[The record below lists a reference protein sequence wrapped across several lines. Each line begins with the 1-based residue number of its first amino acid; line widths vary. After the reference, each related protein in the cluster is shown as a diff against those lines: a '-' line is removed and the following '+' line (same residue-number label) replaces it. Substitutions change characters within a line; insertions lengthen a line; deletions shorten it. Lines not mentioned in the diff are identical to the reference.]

1 MADDFANVDSADL
14 QTSKYQLLS
23 QKAVDD
29 WLTKGG
35 TVKGVQILD
44 YGQGDC
50 NAIVDETGKPVL
62 FFDMGGGKH
71 TGSRSHPWHQAWDT
85 PTWNTKT
92 WFGKVLDLGRKPSVI
107 LSHWDGDH
115 YSTAW
120 YLTHRTILTTK
131 TVPGSAGEVK
141 DLRWL
146 APRQCKHPSK
156 LEFVLDLTDLSC
168 WPANT
173 RTHTFKLTGGTRL
186 VVDKCKDTSSSYD
199 PNLDGL
205 AVVLEREG
213 SGQIEERM
221 VLPGDAPFN
230 VIPSCSDQALDKVI
244 LLLAFHHGSETHL
257 AEAKAHIPAPLVGKG
272 KIAYT
277 FGLKPDGGR
286 CYGHPSEQAILEY
299 QIKGWTDKLL
309 PSGGDGAFGTWPPGK
324 TDTGNADA
332 RGDVSHDFTVADTP
346 VSTASTPVT
355 ATLTTT
361 AAVSTAS
368 TSTRP
373 KRIAFRRK
381 KTG

>member
-23 QKAVDD
+23 QDAVDD
-29 WLTKGG
+29 WLKKGG
-35 TVKGVQILD
+35 SVKGVQILD

-71 TGSRSHPWHQAWDT
+71 TGSRSHPWHTAWDT
-85 PTWNTKT
+85 NPCA
-92 WFGKVLDLGRKPSVI
+92 GKVLDLQHKPTVI

-120 YLTHRTILTTK
+120 YLTHRDRLTTK
-131 TVPGSAGEVK
+131 TVPGTAGEVK

-168 WPANT
+168 WPAAT
-173 RTHTFKLTGGTRL
+173 KTHTFKLTGGTRL
-186 VVDKCKDTSSSYD
+186 VVDKCTDTSSSYD

-205 AVVLEREG
+205 AVVLEREDSNG
-213 SGQIEERM
+213 KVERM
-221 VLPGDAPFN
+221 VLPGDAPFH
-230 VIPSCSDQALDKVI
+230 VIPSCMGPVLEDVI
-244 LLLAFHHGSETHL
+244 LLLAFHHGSHTHL
-257 AEAKAHIPAPLVGKG
+257 DEAKAHIPKPVPANG

-286 CYGHPSEQAILEY
+286 CYGHPSKEAIEAY
-299 QIKGWTDKLL
+299 EAKGWTLTMRLL
-309 PSGGDGAFGTWPPGK
+309 PSGGNDAFTTWPPEPDDLGVIPPE
-324 TDTGNADA
+324 
-332 RGDVSHDFTVADTP
+332 RSDVSHDFTLADTP
-346 VSTASTPVT
+346 VA
-355 ATLTTT
+355 
-361 AAVSTAS
+361 TAS
-368 TSTRP
+368 TSTGP
-373 KRIAFRRK
+373 KRIALRRK
-381 KTG
+381 NRS